1 MHRTLVQRVGELV
14 QAQKRQLLS
23 TSTPTPVAIEELA
36 ARVEML
42 ERAVLEIAVELEKL
56 SGSVGPALLNDTV
69 TRRFRRNI

>member
-23 TSTPTPVAIEELA
+23 TTTPTPVAIEELA
-36 ARVEML
+36 ARVGML

-56 SGSVGPALLNDTV
+56 SGSVEPALLNDTV